1 VSADGLDADARGG
14 SEIDGAAVR
23 VAARSSERRALR
35 LSMFRGRW
43 YWSGSAVW
51 ILWFLYP
58 LLPGWLAARFFD
70 ELQVGASGGTLALL
84 LVALVTVE
92 AVASA
97 VLLVGHATY
106 MQGFV
111 ASISLA
117 RVNVLGAQVAS
128 GGATSGPRRRSTG
141 DAAARLRDDPTD
153 VLLLLDN
160 WLDLAGSLLYAVG
173 AAVIL
178 AAIDPWAA
186 AVGIAPLL
194 LIGMANSRI
203 GHRVRELRQDA
214 RGATS
219 DVSGFLNAVF
229 EASLTVK
236 VAGAQRD
243 VLRRLDELN
252 GRRGGAMA
260 REQVW
265 TDALFTVNGTLTDV
279 CVGLAL
285 LVAARG
291 TLDAGDVA
299 LFASYMFNLVWLPQ
313 RIGGV
318 IVGRRRSDVSARR
331 LDALTAP
338 GSTTV
343 DHLTTHRDLPILD
356 GPPSPTPP
364 SPRRQRLEQLELRG
378 VTIAA
383 RGVHGVDLV
392 VRRGTLTV
400 VAGPVGSGKSSLLR
414 GLIGLLPLDAG
425 VVLWNGEVVE
435 DRAAFFVPPQCAY
448 VAQVPRLFADTL
460 ADNIRLGRDLD
471 DDSVAAALTLAA
483 FASDV
488 AELSEG
494 LATRIGARG
503 VRLSGGQAQRAATTR
518 AVVHAPELLVLD
530 DTSSALDAE
539 TESVLWDQLAA
550 AGFTVI
556 AASNRPVALARAD
569 QVVRL

>member
-1 VSADGLDADARGG
+1 VNVSERG
-14 SEIDGAAVR
+14 SAER
-23 VAARSSERRALR
+23 RSSERRALR
-35 LSMFRGRW
+35 LSTYRGRW
-43 YWSGSAVW
+43 YWAGSVVW
-51 ILWFLYP
+51 ILWFVYP
-58 LLPGWLAARFFD
+58 LGPGWLAARTFD
-70 ELQVGASGGTLALL
+70 ELQADASGATIALL
-84 LVALVTVE
+84 LVALVAVE
-92 AVASA
+92 AIAS
-97 VLLVGHATY
+97 VTLLVGHTAY
-106 MQGFV
+106 MQGLV
-111 ASISLA
+111 ASVSLA

-128 GGATSGPRRRSTG
+128 GGSSSGPRRHATG
-141 DAAARLRDDPTD
+141 DATARLRDDPTD

-160 WLDLAGSLLYAVG
+160 WLDLAGSMLYGVG

-178 AAIDPWAA
+178 ATIDPWAA
-186 AVGIAPLL
+186 VVGIAPLL
-194 LIGMANSRI
+194 LIGMANSRV
-203 GHRVRELRQDA
+203 GHRVRELRQEA

-219 DVSGFLNAVF
+219 EVSGFLNAAF

-243 VLRRLDELN
+243 VLRRLDRLN
-252 GRRGGAMA
+252 ARRSAAMA

-285 LVAARG
+285 LVASRG

-331 LDALTAP
+331 LDELTAP
-338 GSTTV
+338 STGAV
-343 DHLTTHRDLPILD
+343 DHLTAHRDLPILD
-356 GPPSPTPP
+356 GAPARGPAAPLRVPLD
-364 SPRRQRLEQLELRG
+364 RLELRG
-378 VTIAA
+378 VTIAS
-383 RGVHGVDLV
+383 RGVHDVDLV
-392 VRRGTLTV
+392 VERGTLTV

-425 VVLWNGEVVE
+425 EVRWNGELVD

-460 ADNIRLGRDLD
+460 GENIRLGRDLAD
-471 DDSVAAALTLAA
+471 EQVAAALRLAA
-483 FASDV
+483 FALDV
-488 AELSEG
+488 AELADG
-494 LATRIGARG
+494 LDTRIGARG

-518 AVVHAPELLVLD
+518 AVVHLPELLVLD

-539 TESVLWDQLAA
+539 TEAVLWDRLAA
-550 AGFTVI
+550 AGLTVI
-556 AASNRPVALARAD
+556 AASNRPVALGRAD
-569 QVVRL
+569 QVLRL